1 MAAVSDLNIRIGVL
15 YSDFDKALGQVE
27 KRLQRT
33 ADRLGSIADGM
44 LTTLTLPIAAFGAKA
59 ISAAGDMEQLR
70 LAIEATMKG
79 AGRTTAEANA
89 ELEALRKAALAPG
102 LDFEQ
107 AVQGSIRLQNVG
119 FSAEKA
125 RGILVELA
133 NAVATTGGS
142 AQQLDGVTKQFGQMI
157 AKGRIMQ
164 EDLGI
169 IQENMPAISVAM
181 EKAFGTK
188 SAEKLRDMG
197 VSAEQFIDGVTKQLA
212 LLPRVEVG
220 IKNALVNAGS
230 ALQQF
235 LAGIGEEIVKVTQ
248 LGKVSDAFSAKLAQ
262 MTQWFKTLDDT
273 TKTNIITWAAYAAA
287 AGPVI
292 KILQGV
298 FAAGASLVSGVR
310 LIGDTLKNVTGSVLS
325 AATGFARLSTVMKL
339 TVAGAVI
346 AGVVALYMAFQNLNG
361 AIDNINPTFKQLQEV
376 QQKAAESAAQERV
389 ALDTLIAVVKD
400 ETRSRKEREAALKQL
415 QDQYP
420 GYFKNMSIESL
431 NANQLAS
438 DYNKLTAAILRKATA
453 TAAQEKVGALAK
465 DELEVQQK
473 RNDLIEYYNKYL
485 SDSVEK
491 QVLANAVTSKGR
503 ADEQAGFAQRR
514 KDFALTLAALD
525 KQIAEYE
532 RQKNVF
538 VKVAADNTDLTATTN
553 ALTAAQNTN
562 AASTTA
568 VVAASGRNSNAKKEE
583 KDAVDALLDSY
594 NQQEQ
599 QIKKLLEVQ
608 QKMGIGKL
616 DALPTGGTDAQG
628 IQSSAAGAGIVD
640 SGLTQQLAGM
650 QAIADLQANI
660 AASLP
665 EKLTPAQQAIDSL
678 KLSWQGFTDAW
689 QKGGD
694 AQTQVTD
701 AVLGSIVQMTNE
713 GSVNML
719 GFARAAAASAIKVAK
734 AYAVQ
739 GIFAAVS
746 KALQSV
752 PFPLNLIAA
761 AGAAGIAGALLNGL
775 ANKIQNP
782 KLAKGGLAFGQ
793 TTAIVGDNPNAR
805 ADPEVIAPL
814 SKLKGML
821 GDGGSNLTVNGVWT
835 LRGSDLQLV
844 LENTQKRSKRT
855 RGY

>member
-1 MAAVSDLNIRIGVL
+1 M

-27 KRLQRT
+27 KRMQRT

-59 ISAAGDMEQLR
+59 ISAAGDMEALR

-157 AKGRIMQ
+157 AKGRVMQ
-164 EDLGI
+164 EDLTI

-188 SAEKLRDMG
+188 SAERLRDMG
-197 VSAEQFIDGVTKQLA
+197 VSAEQFIEGVTKQLA
-212 LLPRVEVG
+212 LLPRVEGG

-235 LAGIGEEIVKVTQ
+235 LAGIGEEIVAVFQ
-248 LGKVSDAFSAKLAQ
+248 LGKASDDLSAKLAS
-262 MTQWFKTLDDT
+262 MTTWFKTLDGE
-273 TKTNIITWAAYAAA
+273 TKKNIITWALYAAA

-298 FAAGASLVSGVR
+298 FAAGSAVVSGIR
-310 LIGDTLKNVTGSVLS
+310 LVGDTLKNVGSAVLS
-325 AATGFARLSTVMKL
+325 AANGFSQLSTVMKF

-361 AIDNINPTFKQLQEV
+361 ALDNINPTYKQLQEV
-376 QQKAAESAAQERV
+376 QQQAADSAAQERV
-389 ALDTLIAVVKD
+389 ALDTLITVVKD
-400 ETRSRKEREAALKQL
+400 ETRSRKDREAALKQL

-453 TAAQEKVGALAK
+453 TAAQEKVGAIAK
-465 DELEVQQK
+465 DELDAQTK
-473 RNDLIEYYNKYL
+473 RNELIEYYNKYL
-485 SDSVEK
+485 TDSVEK
-491 QVLANAVTSKGR
+491 QVLSNAVTSKGR

-514 KDFALTLAALD
+514 KDFALTLASLD
-525 KQIAEYE
+525 RQIAEYE

-553 ALTAAQNTN
+553 TLTAAQTSN
-562 AASTTA
+562 AAATA
-568 VVAASGRNSNAKKEE
+568 GAAGASKGSGKAKTEE
-583 KDAVDALLDSY
+583 KNAA
-594 NQQEQ
+594 E
-599 QIKKLLEVQ
+599 KLLESLKKESDVKQKLLEIQ
-608 QKMGIGKL
+608 QSMGINKL
-616 DALPTGGTDAQG
+616 DALPTGGTDAAG
-628 IQSSAAGAGIVD
+628 VLPNAAGAGIVSSD
-640 SGLTQQLAGM
+640 LTGQLAAL
-650 QAIADLQANI
+650 QALGDLQSAVLG
-660 AASLP
+660 AVP
-665 EKLTPAQQAIDSL
+665 EKATAAQMALESL
-678 KLSWQGFTDAW
+678 RLSWEGFTDSW
-689 QKGGD
+689 TKGGEAQQQISD
-694 AQTQVTD
+694 A
-701 AVLGSIVQMTNE
+701 LIGSIQQLTAE
-713 GSVNML
+713 GSVNMAL
-719 GFARAAAASAIKVAK
+719 FARNAAASAIKVAK

-746 KALQSV
+746 KALQNV
-752 PFPLNLIAA
+752 PFPLNLVAA

-775 ANKIQNP
+775 ANKIQAP
-782 KLAKGGLAFGQ
+782 KLAKGGLAYGE

-821 GDGGSNLTVNGVWT
+821 GEGGSNVTVNGVWT
-835 LRGSDLQLV
+835 LKGSDLQLV